1 MWRGVEWDGRWWQ
14 RLTSGPALSELELR
28 AKECLLKKTLTLRI
42 GFRCVRS
49 ANFRFELAAFIFR
62 HTAGEMPG
70 IVSVAGEDRKRK
82 RFREDEIKTNG
93 IKPRKAPRTLSS
105 NDTTQ
110 ADILLLEEQILDS
123 REHYNNIVKLQDL
136 INNGDKKSKSATLAA
151 IALCRVFCRLISGEH
166 LINRKNDTE
175 SDIQVVQWLKQRLRD
190 YVESLT
196 GWIGSPDA
204 AKENT
209 ALTLLMR
216 IVKEE
221 TSQESKRSE
230 QAWRTEKSTFYTL
243 VKALLET
250 IDAEEA
256 RQAFVEKY
264 VEEHDD
270 VRFYT
275 MLAIKQFFS
284 DEDKRTEIFVA
295 NALDMLSKIEGVPD
309 AESQLEDWYGKPP
322 EPAKHQLRSLNT
334 HRKVAQECWLSIFRS
349 ALTRGH
355 RKMILSIMTPQI
367 LPWFPNRM
375 EILADF
381 LTDSFNE
388 GGALSLLALSG
399 IFQLMTEKNLD
410 YPDFYTKLY
419 SLLDEDVMHSKHRS
433 RFFRLL
439 DQFMSSSHLP
449 AVMIASFIKRLARL
463 SLQAPPGGIV
473 WVVPWTYNMLKKH
486 PTCTFMLHRA
496 YHPSHSIYASNQ
508 NYDEEGLDDPFDMS
522 QPDPMLTNAID
533 SSLWELH
540 TLQDHWHPNVAT
552 LARILSEQF
561 TKRDYQLDD
570 FLDHSYAGLIE
581 AELGKEMKRK
591 VEVEWEIPKRI
602 VTSEE
607 GGLNGLGTLLS
618 KAIETQ

>member
-1 MWRGVEWDGRWWQ
+1 
-14 RLTSGPALSELELR
+14 
-28 AKECLLKKTLTLRI
+28 
-42 GFRCVRS
+42 
-49 ANFRFELAAFIFR
+49 
-62 HTAGEMPG
+62 MPG

-82 RFREDEIKTNG
+82 RLREGEVEING
-93 IKPRKAPRTLSS
+93 LKPRKAPRTISS
-105 NDTTQ
+105 NESSQ

-136 INNGDKKSKSATLAA
+136 INIGGKKSKSATLAA

-190 YVESLT
+190 YVKSLT

-309 AESQLEDWYGKPP
+309 AEGQLEDWYGKSP

-349 ALTRGH
+349 ALTRGY